1 MIFCVAVRS
10 VKARREDMG
19 LVVLQLQLL
28 LLLLLEERNKGLEK
42 WIIR

>member
-1 MIFCVAVRS
+1 
-10 VKARREDMG
+10 MG